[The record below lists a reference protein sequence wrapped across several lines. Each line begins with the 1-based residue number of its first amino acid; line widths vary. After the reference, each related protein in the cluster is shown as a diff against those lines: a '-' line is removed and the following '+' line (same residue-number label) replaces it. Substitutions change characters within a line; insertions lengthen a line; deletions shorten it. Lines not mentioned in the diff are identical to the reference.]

1 MMAAQEIVPIEV
13 GEVVAKAEQ
22 AKKDGYRLV
31 QVGCTK
37 IGDDFEIIYVYD
49 KDFALRNYRITVKQ
63 DTAIPSISGPYFGAF
78 LYENEIHDLFGIA
91 FDGLVL
97 DFKGALYQTVR
108 PFPFAAPANTGIS
121 TNLVQSPV

>member
-78 LYENEIHDLFGIA
+78 VYENEIHDLYGITVS
-91 FDGLVL
+91 GINI
-97 DFKGALYQTVR
+97 DFKGTFYRTSVKH
-108 PFPFAAPANTGIS
+108 PFSVTIS
-121 TNLVQSPV
+121 KEDDTCQNK

>member
-13 GEVVAKAEQ
+13 GEVIAKAEQ

-63 DTAIPSISGPYFGAF
+63 DTVIPSISGPYFGAF
-78 LYENEIHDLFGIA
+78 VYENEIHDLYGITVS
-91 FDGLVL
+91 GINI
-97 DFKGALYQTVR
+97 DFNGTFYRTSIKH
-108 PFPFAAPANTGIS
+108 PFSVTITKEDDTCQNK
-121 TNLVQSPV
+121 